1 MLLLPLFF
9 FSYKNIRNGTLT
21 RRIYVSCMQGQCFSS
36 SIHPGKMYRET
47 HIFASFC
54 SCYGNIS
61 TIRSSGSFITTQ
73 GDEHIIIQSS
83 IVLYLPRSRNSTNF
97 YYLSRQIIHEC
108 MGFQSTWALFPP
120 HHINIAYDLDL
131 GTGWDWLGKMSRES
145 QDLSGKW
152 EEGKSVGAKKV
163 TLELFFFLPQTSSIV
178 RTYPSFSKQEL

>member
-1 MLLLPLFF
+1 MLLLLLFF

-21 RRIYVSCMQGQCFSS
+21 GRIYVSCMRGQCFSS

-54 SCYGNIS
+54 SCYGSIS

-73 GDEHIIIQSS
+73 GAEHIIIQSS
-83 IVLYLPRSRNSTNF
+83 MFYTFLEAETLPTFTTPQSR
-97 YYLSRQIIHEC
+97 LS
-108 MGFQSTWALFPP
+108 MNAWGFKALEHFPP
-120 HHINIAYDLDL
+120 HHINISYDLDL